1 MCGWSSTTIERHGGV
16 GCNPRIPRPR
26 LALAL
31 IVGGR
36 SNLTSAVTDGVAHG
50 VLRRPPLGHVLA
62 TADDMG
68 REYRVLTALAPTVVP
83 VPRTVLLWAMG
94 EGLQAEFVRS
104 PIVVSTILP
113 GYIRTELNEKVRN
126 TPMIVGIDKGSR
138 ALVRAVERDHAGPA
152 CRPGRGGR

>member
-36 SNLTSAVTDGVAHG
+36 SNLTYAVTDGVAHG

-68 REYRVLTALAPTVVP
+68 RE
-83 VPRTVLLWAMG
+83 
-94 EGLQAEFVRS
+94 
-104 PIVVSTILP
+104 
-113 GYIRTELNEKVRN
+113 
-126 TPMIVGIDKGSR
+126 
-138 ALVRAVERDHAGPA
+138 
-152 CRPGRGGR
+152 